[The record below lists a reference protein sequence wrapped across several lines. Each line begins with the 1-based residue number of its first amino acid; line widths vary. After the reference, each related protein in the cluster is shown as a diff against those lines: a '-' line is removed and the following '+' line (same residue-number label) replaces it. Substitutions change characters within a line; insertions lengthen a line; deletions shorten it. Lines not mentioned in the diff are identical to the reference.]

1 MKTPTRKKQTPRCSV
16 EGCENPRWF
25 RTGDL
30 QMCSSHF
37 KEHQAEQPVQHDP
50 PVAVAPPLIHKEN
63 VLETPAAAPPSDP
76 EDAPWLRVADLDNM
90 TRALRALLTDI
101 SVILAREIR
110 VRPAY
115 ARAVEIQTGSDAES
129 GRLWAL
135 LTPGCPHP
143 FGTLERKGSRI
154 FIAAPFIR
162 EGKTIWG
169 AVKDNGERSTINPWP
184 GA

>member
-30 QMCSSHF
+30 QMCSQHF
-37 KEHQAEQPVQHDP
+37 KEHQAAQPKQEPSAP
-50 PVAVAPPLIHKEN
+50 PVEPPVIHKEN
-63 VLETPAAAPPSDP
+63 VLDTPTEAPPSDP
-76 EDAPWLRVADLDNM
+76 GDAPWMRVADLDNPA
-90 TRALRALLTDI
+90 RQLRALLSDI
-101 SVILAREIR
+101 SVILNREIR

-115 ARAVEIQTGSDAES
+115 AKAVEIQTVSEAES

-135 LTPGCPHP
+135 LNPGCPHP

-154 FIAAPFIR
+154 FIAAPFIF
-162 EGKTIWG
+162 EGKTVWG